1 MVLRS
6 LPPDLQNLV
15 LQQFHKAQTG
25 FCWEE
30 KALKLAEVVWTFHP
44 RISIEIGVFGGK
56 SFMPMAA
63 AVTYIDQGRNRHR
76 CYGIDVW
83 EIEEASKN
91 YEKNDKD
98 FWSNQN
104 MLNMTYEQSLKYVE
118 ELNSNCVCLI
128 KTTSQDFIKNF
139 KDGEIDFLHI
149 DGNHS
154 EEESYN
160 DIVNW
165 WPKMAKNGILVL
177 DDIGWVSNTGVEFCK
192 ERSSI
197 IWEYFH
203 KPGGSW
209 GSVIFFRKEKD

>member
-6 LPPDLQNLV
+6 LPAELQNLV

-30 KALKLAEVVWTFHP
+30 KALKLAEVIWTFHP

-104 MLNMTYEQSLKYVE
+104 MLNMTYEQSLKYVKD
-118 ELNSNCVCLI
+118 LDSNCVCLI

-139 KDGEIDFLHI
+139 KNGEVDFLHI

-177 DDIGWVSNTGVEFCK
+177 DDIGWISDAGVEFCK
-192 ERSSI
+192 ERGSI